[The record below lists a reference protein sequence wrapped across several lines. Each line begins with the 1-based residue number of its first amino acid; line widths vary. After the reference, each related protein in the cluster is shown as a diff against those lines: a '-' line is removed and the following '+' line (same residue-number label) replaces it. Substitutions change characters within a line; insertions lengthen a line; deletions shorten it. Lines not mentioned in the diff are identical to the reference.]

1 MKPNL
6 TLKFFSV
13 LLVAAFLFTAVMPV
27 EAAAPYGGRIGV
39 RAFPSF
45 EKFVSTVTNGQ
56 TGVVRGVYV
65 SDVLALRVVQ
75 QPAGNAGFVSRNSN
89 VATQFGMAAD
99 QGVTGLLAHNYLAGQ
114 TFFNLAVGQEV
125 RIVYGNGAVK
135 TYIISAVYQ
144 YQALEPANVY
154 SDLVDLSNGLR
165 VTVGD
170 VFGAVYAGDDH
181 VTFQTC
187 IKRDGNASWG
197 RLFVVAYPA

>member
-75 QPAGNAGFVSRNSN
+75 QPAGPAHSVRAHDQAPAAGARHGPGR
-89 VATQFGMAAD
+89 ALRPHRWGAD
-99 QGVTGLLAHNYLAGQ
+99 ARH
-114 TFFNLAVGQEV
+114 
-125 RIVYGNGAVK
+125 
-135 TYIISAVYQ
+135 S
-144 YQALEPANVY
+144 
-154 SDLVDLSNGLR
+154 
-165 VTVGD
+165 
-170 VFGAVYAGDDH
+170 
-181 VTFQTC
+181 
-187 IKRDGNASWG
+187 
-197 RLFVVAYPA
+197 